1 MVPSLEREPI
11 KATLEITYDSERE
24 ARLVASALSPDN
36 LPLPEGLRLSMYVEE
51 RRLVSEIE
59 CTRPISSILNTL
71 DDILC
76 MVSLI
81 NKVLS
86 EIKRL

>member
-1 MVPSLEREPI
+1 MEREPI